1 NSIIYGNEIPYT
13 NQDIPTTYR
22 VLYSNT
28 EAEWVGEGNINSD
41 PLFVDPDNGDYHLQ
55 RGSPCI
61 DSGTDTGLT
70 TDLDGNPRPIGD
82 YDMGAY
88 EFPYLRSDIDGDGR
102 VDENDLFIF
111 QRDWLTQT
119 APASP

>member
-1 NSIIYGNEIPYT
+1 MK
-13 NQDIPTTYR
+13 
-22 VLYSNT
+22 
-28 EAEWVGEGNINSD
+28 GNINSD
-41 PLFVDPDNGDYHLQ
+41 PKFVDPENGDYRLQ

-70 TDLDGNPRPIGD
+70 TDLDGKPRPIGG